1 MCTYYLAIAF
11 STKKLVFRELI
22 FFSAPLGSRKMVGKP
37 GGSPNPANQGSTI
50 PWERVDSSEEE
61 AVAASQRLL
70 DGEDGGKTG
79 NGKTGKKNK
88 KKKQQKLKN
97 GIELEQDQTTGC
109 SMGVTEPENIREI
122 ISKDEATTGSR

>member
-1 MCTYYLAIAF
+1 
-11 STKKLVFRELI
+11 
-22 FFSAPLGSRKMVGKP
+22 MVGKT
-37 GGSPNPANQGSTI
+37 GGSPNPATQGSTI

-70 DGEDGGKTG
+70 DGETG
-79 NGKTGKKNK
+79 NVNGKSGKKSGK
-88 KKKQQKLKN
+88 KKKGQKLKN

-109 SMGVTEPENIREI
+109 SMGLTEPDNIREI

>member
-1 MCTYYLAIAF
+1 MILKIENCKNLYLT
-11 STKKLVFRELI
+11 TKFVI
-22 FFSAPLGSRKMVGKP
+22 FSAPLASRKMVGKT
-37 GGSPNPANQGSTI
+37 GGSPNPATQGSTS

-70 DGEDGGKTG
+70 DGETG
-79 NGKTGKKNK
+79 NGNGKRGKKSGK
-88 KKKQQKLKN
+88 KKKGQKQKN

-109 SMGVTEPENIREI
+109 SMGLTEPDNIREI